1 MNFKT
6 LLQIINEDSRERNDS
21 FRTTGEAVAKERATA
36 NAGDNKAKDAARK
49 REERSRQI
57 PRDRKSK
64 AELLKDIVIVKTKS
78 GRVQIIFKDSFNKEQ
93 HEDLTK
99 SGSITFEEA
108 KKIAGDPN
116 FEQTRA
122 SKLLLGNMKEKPK
135 KEEKKEKAQEKEQE
149 DRPRRLSKKEMFTA
163 MTQMSAE
170 QLASLPPEAREEYF
184 KAQRNPPTNKE
195 YDNNTFEGLSIQFGI
210 SPISSLPFNQQVL
223 NAILFLSKLKVGA
236 GQQEMQTFATMNP
249 ASTDFTKR
257 AYLQAS
263 KILSQIGDQCLSN
276 LISATESGNKQ
287 MYSEGSVDMKC
298 GDYRFKIEAGGEFSV
313 STDKLNQSN
322 KLFKGILAN
331 SINSALMD
339 PKIMESDPG
348 VKKMLSSI
356 NQSKS
361 KVSNILISNEALPII
376 LQNEKY
382 VQQLQNTPVVLGD
395 GTESGTILDAEGNLN
410 PAASLE
416 NLNNI
421 VQKAS
426 KSIFKKDMD
435 TGKSAVGNYIAS
447 SILRS
452 YLRGDGLKDP
462 KEQPNHLVTA
472 NGVFA
477 LSDDYIQE
485 ISKNAVLN
493 VKASETPLDGDNI
506 SNFKE
511 KSVEQLKKWRSI
523 VEAKE
528 EKKEKTP
535 SLKEL
540 MIDINTI
547 NPMEIASNY
556 LQSTMDF
563 DFDASLIPGF
573 KPDDLNAVEYNY
585 VRIGNKVTKIPV
597 TRADKLS
604 NQLLGETYLFLNT
617 VLVESLSNNFVL
629 SSLVKVNLL
638 TSQEADI
645 LEQANMLT
653 ESDSNPLKDALDK
666 VIERATA
673 VPFKISLLEQILEE
687 YKRDYKMEYR
697 NYHGKPKQKKERAAR
712 TRARELMIKKGRAKR
727 GDGKDIDHKKPL
739 RSGGSNGIN
748 NLRKREKSDNR
759 SDNGHHKG
767 EKQSKDWK

>member
-135 KEEKKEKAQEKEQE
+135 EEKKEKAQEKEQE
-149 DRPRRLSKKEMFTA
+149 ERPRRLSKKEMFTA

-195 YDNNTFEGLSIQFGI
+195 YDNNTFEALSIQFGI

-339 PKIMESDPG
+339 PKVMESDPG
-348 VKKMLSSI
+348 VKKMLSNI

-493 VKASETPLDGDNI
+493 VKPSETPLDGDNI

-556 LQSTMDF
+556 LQSTMEF

-604 NQLLGETYLFLNT
+604 NQLLGETYLFLNI

-645 LEQANMLT
+645 LEQVNMLT
-653 ESDSNPLKDALDK
+653 ESNSNPLKDALDK

>member
-135 KEEKKEKAQEKEQE
+135 EEKKEKAQEKEQE
-149 DRPRRLSKKEMFTA
+149 ERPRRLSKKEMFNA

-195 YDNNTFEGLSIQFGI
+195 YDNNTFEALSIQFGI

-339 PKIMESDPG
+339 PKVMESDPG

-493 VKASETPLDGDNI
+493 VKPSETPLDGDNI

-556 LQSTMDF
+556 LQSTMEF

-604 NQLLGETYLFLNT
+604 NQLLGETYLFLNI

-645 LEQANMLT
+645 LEQVNMLT

>member
-6 LLQIINEDSRERNDS
+6 LLQIINEESRERADS

-49 REERSRQI
+49 REERARQI

-135 KEEKKEKAQEKEQE
+135 EEKKEKAQEKEQE
-149 DRPRRLSKKEMFTA
+149 DRPRRLSKKEMFNA

-348 VKKMLSSI
+348 VKKMLSTI

-426 KSIFKKDMD
+426 KGIFKKDMD

-493 VKASETPLDGDNI
+493 VKPSETPLDGDNI

-653 ESDSNPLKDALDK
+653 ESDSSPLKDALDK